1 MTKSSERA
9 ADSSEARQS
18 GNPAYGSTSSHF
30 KITLY
35 NPSAK
40 HKREESSAKV
50 HVNMKVQHCYLNW
63 NMTTTEKQRQESWPF
78 PLPSLLGQGTELYTI
93 MGWWIWWTTF
103 IVSHSHVHTCRPTDS
118 RTSVIIEQYQSFFA
132 QLTQGALLGG
142 CAAGDNG
149 PGDRDVAMASR
160 AA

>member
-9 ADSSEARQS
+9 AESSEARQS

-63 NMTTTEKQRQESWPF
+63 NMTTTEKQRRESWPF
-78 PLPSLLGQGTELYTI
+78 PSSQPVRPRDRTLYYNGMVNMVDKIYCLTLSCAHLSSHRQSNI
-93 MGWWIWWTTF
+93 CYYRAVPVVFRYVDTRSVARGMRGWW
-103 IVSHSHVHTCRPTDS
+103 
-118 RTSVIIEQYQSFFA
+118 
-132 QLTQGALLGG
+132 
-142 CAAGDNG
+142 
-149 PGDRDVAMASR
+149 
-160 AA
+160 